1 MRSAPPPRRS
11 SGVIRFTVLLAATS
25 VVLSAAACSKQGAGA
40 ASPAASGSTA
50 ASIQGD
56 ITFNDANLAKL
67 DQSIKDALAGKD
79 LSQLDEAM
87 VVNVAVDYWNAG
99 RVGFTKGT
107 GELSVKG
114 TFQAPANGRL
124 DQQLSMLSALHSQN
138 LTGLEVSAIDATAVK
153 APIDSYTSA
162 GVPVLAIDSPLP
174 PEDGAALY
182 LGTPNYQAGQQAGE
196 AMKAALG
203 GKGQVVV
210 LVGSLT
216 ASNAVQRIQGFE
228 EALKGSDVKVIQK
241 ISDGM
246 DQSKALSNAE
256 NAFQTNAT
264 LATLRGISH
273 RGVLTPAADR
283 AHADRIVRDLKV
295 RLHSPEQPIGDLSGG
310 NQQKVVFGRWLAA
323 RPRVL
328 LLDEPT
334 RGVDVGAKADIYRL
348 IDDAAKEG
356 LAVLAASSELEELLW
371 ICHRI
376 VVMAHG
382 RIVADIPRDRFSKER
397 IMTAAAGTPAGT
409 EAST

>member
-1 MRSAPPPRRS
+1 MRSAIPPRRS
-11 SGVIRFTVLLAATS
+11 PLVPLTVLLSATCL
-25 VVLSAAACSKQGAGA
+25 VLSAAACSKQGAGA
-40 ASPAASGSTA
+40 ASPAASGTAAAAA

-79 LSQLDEAM
+79 LSQLNEAM

-99 RVGFTKGT
+99 KVGFTKGT

-138 LTGLEVSAIDATAVK
+138 LTGLEVSAIDATAVR

-162 GVPVLAIDSPLP
+162 GTPVLAIDSPLP

-182 LGTPNYQAGQQAGE
+182 LGTPNYQAGQKAGE

-228 EALKGSDVKVIQK
+228 DALKGSDVKVIQK

-256 NAFQTNAT
+256 NAFQTNPDVN
-264 LATLRGISH
+264 GIY
-273 RGVLTPAADR
+273 GVFSYDGPAAGQ
-283 AHADRIVRDLKV
+283 AVQSSGKTGKIKIVSDDSDPQTLDFIKKGVIQASILQQPYQQGYTGAYLLAALKV
-295 RLHSPEQPIGDLSGG
+295 LGEDATMNLVKPYLESDGTTLSSGVG
-310 NQQKVVFGRWLAA
+310 VVTQANLTDYQS
-323 RPRVL
+323 L
-328 LLDEPT
+328 LTKLGIT
-334 RGVDVGAKADIYRL
+334 G
-348 IDDAAKEG
+348 
-356 LAVLAASSELEELLW
+356 
-371 ICHRI
+371 
-376 VVMAHG
+376 
-382 RIVADIPRDRFSKER
+382 
-397 IMTAAAGTPAGT
+397 
-409 EAST
+409 